1 MQSLQQSVQ
10 SVINE
15 GRIGSPVFLRCMLQ
29 IPIEGEN
36 IVQVTAALAALA
48 NTWMP
53 SSPEQIYVQ
62 ESADAI
68 QSTAMIQYSGGQT
81 ATVSVNCI
89 PPDTRKINS
98 TFDQT
103 FLKFEEASVD
113 LILIGNKGAIYHETP
128 MGRHRLMKG
137 RIELSGGENLV
148 NVINQAIRTGKP
160 VNF

>member
-29 IPIEGEN
+29 IPIKGES
-36 IVQVTAALAALA
+36 IAQVTAALAALA

-89 PPDTRKINS
+89 PPDTE
-98 TFDQT
+98 T
-103 FLKFEEASVD
+103 SVD

-148 NVINQAIRTGKP
+148 NVINQAIKTGKP
-160 VNF
+160 VNFNQP

>member
-1 MQSLQQSVQ
+1 MHSLQQSVQ
-10 SVINE
+10 SVING
-15 GRIGSPVFLRCMLQ
+15 GRIGSPVFLRCMVQ
-29 IPIEGEN
+29 ISINREN
-36 IVQVTAALAALA
+36 IVQATAALAALA

-62 ESADAI
+62 KSADAI

-89 PPDTRKINS
+89 PPDTEI
-98 TFDQT
+98 
-103 FLKFEEASVD
+103 SVD

-128 MGRHRLMKG
+128 MGRHRLMKD
-137 RIELSGGENLV
+137 RIELNGGENLV

-160 VNF
+160 VKFNKS

>member
-29 IPIEGEN
+29 IPIKGES
-36 IVQVTAALAALA
+36 IAQVTAALAALA

-89 PPDTRKINS
+89 PPDTEI
-98 TFDQT
+98 
-103 FLKFEEASVD
+103 SVD

-148 NVINQAIRTGKP
+148 NVINQAIKTGKP
-160 VNF
+160 VNFNQP

>member
-29 IPIEGEN
+29 IPIKGES
-36 IVQVTAALAALA
+36 IAQVTAALAALA

-89 PPDTRKINS
+89 PPDTE
-98 TFDQT
+98 T
-103 FLKFEEASVD
+103 SVD

-128 MGRHRLMKG
+128 MGRHRLMKD
-137 RIELSGGENLV
+137 RIELNGGENLV

-160 VNF
+160 VKFNKS

>member
-1 MQSLQQSVQ
+1 MMQSLQQSVQ

-29 IPIEGEN
+29 IPIKGES
-36 IVQVTAALAALA
+36 IAQVTAALAALA

-62 ESADAI
+62 KSADAI

-89 PPDTRKINS
+89 PPDTE
-98 TFDQT
+98 T
-103 FLKFEEASVD
+103 SVD

-128 MGRHRLMKG
+128 MGRHRLMKD
-137 RIELSGGENLV
+137 RIELNGGENLV

-160 VNF
+160 VKFNKS

>member
-29 IPIEGEN
+29 IPIKGES
-36 IVQVTAALAALA
+36 IAQVIAALAALA

-89 PPDTRKINS
+89 PPDTE
-98 TFDQT
+98 T
-103 FLKFEEASVD
+103 SVD
-113 LILIGNKGAIYHETP
+113 LILIGNKGTIYHETP

-137 RIELSGGENLV
+137 RIELSAGENLV
-148 NVINQAIRTGKP
+148 NVINQAIKTGKP
-160 VNF
+160 VNFNQP